1 MEIFVRGEQSD
12 SADGNLRWCVSMYQ
26 FINKQVQERMEE
38 QYNFSLQDEIPE
50 ELLEGLSEE
59 EKEQEEIGRPSIS
72 YWKTVWLKLRKDK
85 LAMTGIVVLLVMGIL
100 AIVVPMLSPYTYDQM
115 DFAHM
120 LEWPSWLHP
129 FGTDKMGRD
138 LLVRVMYG
146 ARISL
151 LIGFTAA
158 AINMVIGILYGGIAG
173 YLGGMVDM
181 VMMRIVDI
189 LTGIPSMIYMILIMM
204 FLGNT
209 IQSILIAM
217 CLTYWITTARMVR
230 AQIFTLR
237 EQDFA
242 LAAKVCG
249 LSRWQILIRH
259 LIPNSM
265 GAIIVTVTFLIPEA
279 IFEEAFLSFLGIG
292 IQVPKAS
299 WGTLANDAIEYLFS
313 YPYLMLFPAAAISI
327 TIFALNFIGDGLRD
341 ALDPRLNKG

>member
-1 MEIFVRGEQSD
+1 
-12 SADGNLRWCVSMYQ
+12 
-26 FINKQVQERMEE
+26 MEE
-38 QYNFSLQDEIPE
+38 KTVFTRSAIIPS
-50 ELLEGLSEE
+50 ELLEALSDEE
-59 EKEQEEIGRPSIS
+59 RDGDQISRPSIS
-72 YWKTVWLKLRKDK
+72 YWKNSWIRLKKDK
-85 LAMTGIVVLLVMGIL
+85 LAMIGIGVLVSMSLL
-100 AIVVPMLSPYTYDQM
+100 AILVPIFSQYTYDQT
-115 DFAHM
+115 DFANA
-120 LEWPSWLHP
+120 LQWPGKAHL

-138 LLVRVMYG
+138 IFVRTMYG

-151 LIGFTAA
+151 TIGFTAA
-158 AINMVIGILYGGIAG
+158 AINMVIGVLYGGIAG
-173 YLGGMVDM
+173 YIGGTTDM
-181 VMMRIVDI
+181 IMMRVVDV
-189 LTGIPSMIYMILIMM
+189 LTGIPSLIYMILIMM

-230 AQIFTLR
+230 AQIMTLR

-249 LSRWQILIRH
+249 LSRWQILIHH

-265 GAIIVTVTFLIPEA
+265 GSIIVTVTFLIPSA
-279 IFEEAFLSFLGIG
+279 IFQEAFLSFLGIG

-313 YPYLMLFPAAAISI
+313 YPYQMLFPALAISI

-341 ALDPRLNKG
+341 ALDPRLNK